1 MSRKIMLA
9 VCVVAVGSFL
19 VVPAFASAPADGGG
33 ATTVNGWYGGE
44 EIYYINGGVEQRV
57 TQPGHLADIYVI
69 GDVPRMYQANVVEA
83 IPGEAGYS
91 PHWDVNFVNTAEG
104 VTLNDILASGYASSK
119 FDSEGV
125 LFDNVQDIQDAADA
139 GLVTISTP
147 GVVVLCP
154 IISEKAAD
162 APGNTQAPE
171 DFASFPE
178 TF

>member
-44 EIYYINGGVEQRV
+44 EIYYIDQGLEQRV

-69 GDVPRMYQANVVEA
+69 GGNRAYQANVVEA
-83 IPGEAGYS
+83 IPGDRGYS
-91 PHWDVNFVNTAEG
+91 PHWDVNVVHTAEG
-104 VTLNDILASGYASSK
+104 VTLGDILASPYASESYP
-119 FDSEGV
+119 EV
-125 LFDNVQDIQDAADA
+125 LFDDVGDILAAEGA
-139 GLVTISTP
+139 GLVTIDHP
-147 GVVVLCP
+147 GFVVLCP
-154 IISEKAAD
+154 IISEMGAD
-162 APGNTQAPE
+162 APGNTQASE
-171 DFASFPE
+171 DFLPFPE